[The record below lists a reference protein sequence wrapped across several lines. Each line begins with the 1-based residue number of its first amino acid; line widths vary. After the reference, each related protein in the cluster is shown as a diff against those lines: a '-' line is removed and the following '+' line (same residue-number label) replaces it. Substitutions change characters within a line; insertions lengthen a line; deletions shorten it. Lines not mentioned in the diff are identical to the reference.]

1 MCSRVPRAVCGSY
14 EGAVVDPYSLAA
26 PEPER
31 CFYDEACDGPEHA
44 DHQGGLGCNAGGMV
58 RLRALGL
65 LARVGEP

>member
-14 EGAVVDPYSLAA
+14 EGAVVDPYSLAD